1 MGEIVMLSPRIL
13 AALPSREFALLVVD
27 GRGKYCNIAIWAAT
41 SLISGRCAPQ
51 MTLGLFTAR
60 AILPLFS
67 SGDRWREAF
76 CSRSA
81 FLERW
86 SEREGTVQGRQG
98 ELFTKAD
105 SAPFRAAA

>member
-41 SLISGRCAPQ
+41 SLISGHCAPQ